1 MKKLRMEQ
9 RPDGQRN
16 LRPCV
21 RRARRVRPRPV
32 HAVYD
37 IESGG
42 KGMDYCEV
50 REIRFPDHLGAGH
63 PDDQPATVRHGG
75 RWYCEDCYESLVLG
89 GEPGARWWYEDGAEG
104 RP

>member
-1 MKKLRMEQ
+1 M
-9 RPDGQRN
+9 
-16 LRPCV
+16 
-21 RRARRVRPRPV
+21 

>member
-1 MKKLRMEQ
+1 
-9 RPDGQRN
+9 
-16 LRPCV
+16 
-21 RRARRVRPRPV
+21 V

-75 RWYCEDCYESLVLG
+75 RIYAPQATDWRVQPNP
-89 GEPGARWWYEDGAEG
+89 EPFPTSAS
-104 RP
+104 